1 MNLAQIIKKE
11 PMEKGWWLEIVSS
24 QPCCTYYFGP
34 FESAQQAILDQDGY
48 IEDLVNE
55 GAQGITV
62 QIQWCK
68 PKELTICPKDELAES
83 FQM

>member
-1 MNLAQIIKKE
+1 MSPLSPAV
-11 PMEKGWWLEIVSS
+11 PTTLDLSL
-24 QPCCTYYFGP
+24 
-34 FESAQQAILDQDGY
+34 SAQQAIVDQDGY

-55 GAQGITV
+55 GAQGITL